1 MSLVNRVVVNLVRI
15 NLKLVYRISKR
26 IVVLV
31 CVWVLNWKINS
42 VKNSGCLL
50 AIVLIRYS
58 KFALSSGIS
67 PLAFLSTW
75 PSLKFIRSGLIKLKI
90 FLANSVLR

>member
-1 MSLVNRVVVNLVRI
+1 MVNRVVVNLVRI
-15 NLKLVYRISKR
+15 NLKLVYKISKG

-31 CVWVLNWKINS
+31 YIWGLNWKINS
-42 VKNSGCLL
+42 VKNSGYLL
-50 AIVLIRYS
+50 AIVLIRYL

-90 FLANSVLR
+90 FLANGVLK